1 MMQGAA
7 ANAKQQPVSY
17 YSSANVDDDDDD
29 QMSAMED
36 EIEDTSLVP
45 LETVAWGRESI
56 EIN

>member
-17 YSSANVDDDDDD
+17 YSSANVDDDDD

-36 EIEDTSLVP
+36 EIEDTSMVP

>member
-17 YSSANVDDDDDD
+17 YSSANVDDDD

-36 EIEDTSLVP
+36 AIEDTSLVP

>member
-17 YSSANVDDDDDD
+17 YSSANVDDDDD